1 MSILCSCTLSSH
13 SFSPLR
19 RLPHASLV
27 CACVGE
33 EVNKN
38 MAFLMKVWRQ
48 IDRYTHTL
56 TIWQKKSTHTR
67 KKITIK
73 IGLKPFAIR
82 SHNILLTY
90 SMCSE
95 NFREFSV
102 SSFFHLVFLE
112 RLWAKAK
119 KPQQQQQNSP
129 NSAVYICLDFSSF
142 SFDFYSTW
150 FPFSHHTKTNKH
162 TIFIAF

>member
-48 IDRYTHTL
+48 IDRYTHAL

-95 NFREFSV
+95 NFSEFSV
-102 SSFFHLVFLE
+102 SSFFHLVFWNGCGPKPKNHNNNNKI
-112 RLWAKAK
+112 RLIQLCISVWIFLAFHLISTQRGF
-119 KPQQQQQNSP
+119 PSP
-129 NSAVYICLDFSSF
+129 TI
-142 SFDFYSTW
+142 
-150 FPFSHHTKTNKH
+150 PKQTN
-162 TIFIAF
+162 IQFL